1 MFNLIM
7 GYAAP
12 TEMQAARMF
21 EYTDDEVKKFIAPGG
36 IVDTSKL
43 GSLPTLV
50 MPELQDSQSEQFAQ
64 VGHVEDLSLV
74 GREWRYRFV
83 RNPSVAPTPTNRIE
97 AAARELRIGDWE
109 FNRTHWAVKQVDLY
123 RVLQV
128 SSVAPQ
134 LAPQVFRLP
143 TEVPTDPNLV
153 AVMMPFDAGFASVYA
168 ALQGAA
174 AEVGM
179 TCLRADDIWLN
190 HHIMEDIINLI
201 WRAQVVVADLTGK
214 NPNVFYEAG
223 VSHTLGREVIQIAQS
238 MDDIPFDLRSIRS
251 VRYLNND
258 QGRDDLKREVV
269 GRLRTILQTR
279 R

>member
-83 RNPSVAPTPTNRIE
+83 RNPSVAPTPTKPNRGGSSR
-97 AAARELRIGDWE
+97 AAHR
-109 FNRTHWAVKQVDLY
+109 
-123 RVLQV
+123 
-128 SSVAPQ
+128 
-134 LAPQVFRLP
+134 RLGVQP
-143 TEVPTDPNLV
+143 H
-153 AVMMPFDAGFASVYA
+153 
-168 ALQGAA
+168 ALG
-174 AEVGM
+174 G
-179 TCLRADDIWLN
+179 
-190 HHIMEDIINLI
+190 
-201 WRAQVVVADLTGK
+201 
-214 NPNVFYEAG
+214 EAG
-223 VSHTLGREVIQIAQS
+223 RPLPGTA
-238 MDDIPFDLRSIRS
+238 SI
-251 VRYLNND
+251 
-258 QGRDDLKREVV
+258 
-269 GRLRTILQTR
+269 
-279 R
+279 

>member
-1 MFNLIM
+1 
-7 GYAAP
+7 
-12 TEMQAARMF
+12 
-21 EYTDDEVKKFIAPGG
+21 
-36 IVDTSKL
+36 
-43 GSLPTLV
+43 
-50 MPELQDSQSEQFAQ
+50 
-64 VGHVEDLSLV
+64 
-74 GREWRYRFV
+74 
-83 RNPSVAPTPTNRIE
+83 
-97 AAARELRIGDWE
+97 
-109 FNRTHWAVKQVDLY
+109 VKQVDLY

-190 HHIMEDIINLI
+190 HHIMDDIINLI
-201 WRAQVVVADLTGK
+201 WRAQVVVGDLTGK

-223 VSHTLGREVIQIAQS
+223 ISHTLGREVIQIAQS